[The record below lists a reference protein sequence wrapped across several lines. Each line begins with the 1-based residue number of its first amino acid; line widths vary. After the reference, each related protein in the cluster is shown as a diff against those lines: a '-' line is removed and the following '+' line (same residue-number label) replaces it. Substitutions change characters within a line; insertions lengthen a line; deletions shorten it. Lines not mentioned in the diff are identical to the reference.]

1 MYLQVTDERVGA
13 VAIDVARSRGIFTTL
28 SYMLSMFRDVTVAL
42 GMIFYKDETW
52 IGEFQ
57 GLGHDFAPT
66 ETLFE

>member
-1 MYLQVTDERVGA
+1 MTDERVGA
-13 VAIDVARSRGIFTTL
+13 VAIDVAHSRGIFTCLL

-52 IGEFQ
+52 IDEFQ
-57 GLGHDFAPT
+57 GLDHDFAPT